1 MNHKGFHHLT
11 LNDRLTIEKMLKV
24 GCNVKQIASA
34 IGCHYNTIYN
44 ELKRGRCQ
52 QITSEYEFVERYA
65 AEVAERKYRE
75 HLKEKG
81 PDLKLGNDHA
91 MANYIEDRIIYD
103 HFSPGAVLAE
113 IREKNLFQTRIC
125 ESTLYNYIYGGVFLV
140 LGPQHLH
147 EKGKRHEKKETR
159 DAARASAGES
169 IEKRPVEIWRRQ
181 EFGHWEMDSVMGAVG
196 TNRALVVL
204 TERKVRYGLILPVPD
219 HTAKSVV
226 EALDR
231 LERKLGDQ
239 FSDIFKTITVDNGT
253 EFSDCEGLQRSRR
266 RRKKRRTTLYY
277 CHPYSPNERGSN
289 ENMNRLIRRFFPKGT
304 NFDEV
309 ALCDIQATED
319 WINDYPRK
327 LLGWKTARTLFNEEL
342 EKLFTRETPL
352 ELAS

>member
-11 LNDRLTIEKMLKV
+11 WNDRLTIEKMLKV
-24 GCNVKQIASA
+24 GCSVKQIASA

-44 ELKRGRCQ
+44 ELKRGRCEQ
-52 QITSEYEFVERYA
+52 VTYEYEFVERYA
-65 AEVAERKYRE
+65 PEFAERKYRD

-81 PDLKLGNDHA
+81 PELKLGNDHA
-91 MANYIEDRIIYD
+91 MANYIENRIIED

-113 IREKNLFQTRIC
+113 IREKKLFQTRIC

-147 EKGKRHEKKETR
+147 EKGKHRGKQETR
-159 DAARASAGES
+159 DAARAPAGES
-169 IEKRPVEIWRRQ
+169 IENRPVEIWRRQ

-196 TNRALVVL
+196 TSRALVVL

-219 HTAKSVV
+219 HTSASVV
-226 EALDR
+226 DALDK
-231 LERKLGDQ
+231 LERRMGKK
-239 FSDIFKTITVDNGT
+239 FSNVFKSITVDNGT
-253 EFSDCEGLQRSRR
+253 EFSDCDGLQKSKRFRR
-266 RRKKRRTTLYY
+266 RRRTTLYY

-309 ALCDIQATED
+309 DLCDIQAAQD

-327 LLGWKTARTLFNEEL
+327 ILGWKTARALFDEEL
-342 EKLFTRETPL
+342 EKLDTDKKSL
-352 ELAS
+352 QLAS